1 MDLKKTIEKIE
12 ANREQT
18 EASFVFCLWK
28 DPQLYDDYKNVNV
41 GTDKSLICE
50 DPVFYFLVGRGIRQ
64 QGFSNIDNIT
74 LDTYLADK
82 PGLRKRYIEL
92 NGWEACKRMMNLVD
106 TENVDGFYDQIAK
119 MNSLKILVTKF
130 DEMLSNPE
138 RFKNS
143 TNEEVYETFEYL
155 NNSVALTTGNTS
167 KVESLVADEKYIDDL
182 DSGMGVG
189 IQYDK
194 VAKILNSL
202 TLGLPIGDMYL
213 LAAHSGSYKTSW
225 LFNNMVLPIAENGYK
240 ICIISNEMTV
250 NAYKNLL
257 LIHVLVTDLNYWG
270 ISRKKLKTGH
280 FTKEEK
286 DMLLKATKI
295 EEEKYANIQF
305 VKLFESDT
313 SLLLKYIKKLARSG
327 TKAFIYDTMKSSDE
341 SGNDNKL
348 WQTLVMDSR
357 RIFQTVNKEQVC
369 FVASFQLALY
379 TLNQRYL
386 DASCLSSSKQI
397 KECVSELVLARQI
410 WDDEY
415 PGEKYDCEPY
425 RYKKTESGK
434 YIKVPVQIDKEKTY
448 IIMFLDKTRNDERG
462 QTLIYQVNGG
472 YNTWQEVGYCTIK
485 NDHGM
490 YDRR

>member
-119 MNSLKILVTKF
+119 MNSLKILATKF

-155 NNSVALTTGNTS
+155 NNSVALTTGNVS
-167 KVESLVADEKYIDDL
+167 KVENIIADEKYIEQCDA
-182 DSGMGVG
+182 GMGVG

-194 VAKILNSL
+194 VAKILNNL

-213 LAAHSGSYKTSW
+213 LAAHSGSFKSSF
-225 LFNNMVLPIAENGYK
+225 LFNNMVIPIAENGYK
-240 ICIISNEMTV
+240 VCIVSNEMTV
-250 NAYKNLL
+250 DAYKNLL
-257 LIHVLVTDLNYWG
+257 LVHVLTNDLNYWN
-270 ISRKKLKTGH
+270 IPRKKLKSGN
-280 FTKEEK
+280 FTEEDK
-286 DMLLKATKI
+286 KMLRKAIKI
-295 EEEKYANIQF
+295 EKEKYSDIQF

-313 SLLLKYIKKLARSG
+313 NSLVKYIKQLARSG
-327 TKAFIYDTMKSSDE
+327 TKVFIYDTLKASDS
-341 SGNDNKL
+341 SGNDDKM
-348 WQTLVMDSR
+348 WQTLLMDSR
-357 RIFQTVNKEQVC
+357 RIFQAVSKEQVC

-379 TLNQRYL
+379 TTNQRYL

-397 KECVSELVLARQI
+397 KEVCSEVCLQRLL

-415 PGEKYDCEPY
+415 PHEKYDCEPY

-434 YIKVPVQIDKEKTY
+434 YIKVPVDIDKDKKY
-448 IIMFLDKTRNDERG
+448 VVIFLDKTRNDERG
-462 QTLIYQVNGG
+462 QTLLYCVNGAF
-472 YNTWQEVGYCTIK
+472 NSWQEVGYCTIK